1 MASKP
6 CTGRSVGGHTRG
18 ASGEDAGCYSEGADE
33 GCHCQYNNV
42 IAHIYIYDL
51 YLLYIYIMHI
61 YPQAGGAAQR
71 RVCKRMLCFPWSPGM
86 VNLLAAKL

>member
-42 IAHIYIYDL
+42 IAHIYI
-51 YLLYIYIMHI
+51 
-61 YPQAGGAAQR
+61 
-71 RVCKRMLCFPWSPGM
+71 
-86 VNLLAAKL
+86 